1 MPVRNL
7 GAVTLHVSCSKTVEI
22 KSKQS
27 TVHESCDYLRH
38 KLFIGHAG
46 SSGDSVDGW
55 DATGLLGQQSRM
67 QSIDKEI
74 L

>member
-7 GAVTLHVSCSKTVEI
+7 CAVTLHVSCSKTVEI
-22 KSKQS
+22 QSKQS

-38 KLFIGHAG
+38 KLCMGHAG
-46 SSGDSVDGW
+46 SSGGFVDGW
-55 DATGLLGQQSRM
+55 DAAGLLGQQSRV
-67 QSIDKEI
+67 QYTDKEI